1 MNTRHI
7 NQMQES
13 LSNYVN
19 AGSRH
24 NESYIRG
31 LAEIL
36 KSELQENELL
46 ELSEEIDFLLEGTDF
61 DINPTQY
68 ESQREFSKT
77 ETDMMAHNA
86 GLNKMKDGNYTGS
99 AEQWDKFD
107 YLLSSAK

>member
-7 NQMQES
+7 NLLQES
-13 LSNYVN
+13 LSDYVN

-24 NESYIRG
+24 NESYIRI

-36 KSELQENELL
+36 KSELLENELS
-46 ELSEEIDFLLEGTDF
+46 ELREELDFLLEGTDF

-99 AEQWDKFD
+99 AKQWDKFD